1 MLSSVSSFVKRVK
14 LTVICYS
21 LISITGNMQ
30 VASNRAV
37 DKNKMDM
44 IVILTN
50 FQSSEEDI
58 YCIDNSAII

>member
-44 IVILTN
+44 IVILTD